1 MKSSENSWIHNMA
14 TIYSAGEEF
23 LRYVKGI
30 LLLATD
36 DVMPTNEYTICALP
50 GLLQLRLQYSLE
62 IILLN

>member
-14 TIYSAGEEF
+14 TIYSDGEEF

-36 DVMPTNEYTICALP
+36 DVMPTNERICALS